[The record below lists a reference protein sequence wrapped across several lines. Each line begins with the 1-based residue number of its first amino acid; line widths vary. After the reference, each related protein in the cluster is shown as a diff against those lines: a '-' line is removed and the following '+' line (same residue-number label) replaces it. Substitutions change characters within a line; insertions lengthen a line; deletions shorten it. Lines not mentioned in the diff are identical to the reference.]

1 MRIGVLNMG
10 SATAKAAVA
19 EVPDDDGPVD
29 VIERLTAEFDGDRDA
44 VIRETLQELSP
55 AGEELDGFAHRVV
68 HGGTRFT
75 APTRIDDDVISELE
89 ELAALAP
96 GHNPAAVEGI
106 RIVRE
111 TYPELADVAVFDT
124 AFHAS
129 RHEASLRV
137 PLPAEV
143 VEEHGLRRFGFHGI
157 AHEALVESLA
167 RETGRMTERVHAI
180 TLQLGAGCSACAV
193 EAGRSVET
201 SMGLTPAG
209 GLMMSTRSGDVDP
222 GVLVVLARGGLPPDR
237 LEEVVNKCSGLLGVG
252 GSGDMREVLER
263 ESGGDRDAELAVRLF
278 VRRVVQRV
286 GAYLT
291 LLDGRGALVFGGGIG
306 TNSPEIRRRVAEGL
320 SAWNVRL
327 DPERNEGGDPGR
339 ISAGGSRPVYAFR
352 TDEAR
357 VIARKAAELLALA
370 T

>member
-19 EVPDDDGPVD
+19 EVPGDDGPVD
-29 VIERLTAEFDGDRDA
+29 VNERLTAELDGDRDA
-44 VIRETLQELSP
+44 VVRETLQELSP

-106 RIVRE
+106 RIARE

-124 AFHAS
+124 A
-129 RHEASLRV
+129 
-137 PLPAEV
+137 
-143 VEEHGLRRFGFHGI
+143 FHGI

-167 RETGRMTERVHAI
+167 RETGRMPERVDAM

-237 LEEVVNKCSGLLGVG
+237 LEEVVNECSGLLGVG
-252 GSGDMREVLER
+252 GSSDMLES
-263 ESGGDRDAELAVRLF
+263 SG
-278 VRRVVQRV
+278 
-286 GAYLT
+286 
-291 LLDGRGALVFGGGIG
+291 
-306 TNSPEIRRRVAEGL
+306 SPGE
-320 SAWNVRL
+320 
-327 DPERNEGGDPGR
+327 
-339 ISAGGSRPVYAFR
+339 
-352 TDEAR
+352 T
-357 VIARKAAELLALA
+357 A
-370 T
+370 TRSWR